1 MNIIKKVLLKN
12 SYNKIKKEFNL
23 VNNNIIVLEN
33 NYNFVDRN
41 IQEYYSYELMI
52 LKEKSNSLII
62 KAKDIFN
69 AIS

>member
-1 MNIIKKVLLKN
+1 MNIIKKILLKN
-12 SYNKIKKEFNL
+12 SYNKIKNEFNL